1 MSGTHGLAGAADTI
15 AVLARKRQS
24 AEGSLKITG
33 RDVPENEYGLTIQD
47 GMAWQLDGADLG
59 AAASAARR
67 REASRSLSDTSAQV
81 LAAVR
86 ERPDGI
92 YARDL
97 VKRFGNDVYQYLKRL
112 TESGRIEKRARG
124 LYTPVPEPSEPS
136 EVQVI
141 RHDERHVESDSGDA
155 SVRNEPWPD
164 DSIGADVNR

>member
-1 MSGTHGLAGAADTI
+1 M
-15 AVLARKRQS
+15 
-24 AEGSLKITG
+24 
-33 RDVPENEYGLTIQD
+33 
-47 GMAWQLDGADLG
+47 
-59 AAASAARR
+59 
-67 REASRSLSDTSAQV
+67 
-81 LAAVR
+81 
-86 ERPDGI
+86 
-92 YARDL
+92 
-97 VKRFGNDVYQYLKRL
+97 KRFGNDVYQYLKRL